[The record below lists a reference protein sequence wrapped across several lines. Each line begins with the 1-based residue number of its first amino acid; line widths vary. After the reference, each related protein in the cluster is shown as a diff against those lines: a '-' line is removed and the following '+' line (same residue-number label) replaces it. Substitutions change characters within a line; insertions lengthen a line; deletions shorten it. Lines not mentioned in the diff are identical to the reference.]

1 MASFEQFLN
10 SLNSKTKGIQFEHFV
25 KWFLVNDPE
34 WKTQVE
40 QIWLW
45 DEWPDRWGADCGI
58 DLIFQH
64 KNGDIWAVQAK
75 CYAPEYS
82 ITKHDVDKFLS
93 ESNRKSIDKRLLI
106 ASTDKIGTNAKQ
118 VCKAQ
123 EKTVTHFLLSD
134 FEQSLIQ
141 YPSDISE
148 LKTAKT
154 KVKPK
159 PHKHQQEA
167 INDVVKEFQNA
178 EHGQLIMACGTGK
191 TFTTLWIKEELQSQT
206 TLVLLPSLSLLSQT
220 LREWTFASKTSFEV
234 LCVCSD
240 ESVGKRDADE
250 TIGSVQDVSFPT
262 TSDVEV
268 ITDFL
273 QGKNEKVIFST
284 YQSSPLIAEVQK
296 SKKLLNFDLVIADEA
311 HRCTGESGSAFTT
324 ILDQSLIRAN
334 KRLFTTA
341 TPRTYSANL
350 KKKADERG
358 VEVSGMDDEKVF
370 GKVFHNLSFSDAIE
384 QELLTNYQVVII
396 GVDEPMIADWIQKRE
411 LVKTNSGDV
420 IDAKSLAA
428 QIGLIKAIK
437 DYNLKRIISFHSR
450 VKRAENFALDIQDA
464 INIVNKEHKPKG
476 KLWTDFVSGKMSTH
490 KRRLKLDQLKSLTQG
505 DAGILSNARCLSEGV
520 DVPSLDGIA
529 FIDPRSSQVDIVQA
543 VGRAIRLSKDKTI
556 GTIILPVFIENSD
569 DAQASI
575 ESSNFKPIWGVI
587 NALKSHDEK
596 LSFELDQLR
605 TNMGKQVGS
614 SVGNISKISFDL
626 PATVEASFSA
636 SLSTFLVERTTTPWS
651 FWYGLLQVYIEE
663 NGNTL
668 VSNKYITQDGFALGA
683 WVSMQRSKKSSMPTK
698 RKEKLE
704 STKLWIWDV
713 LSQQWDEGFHYLE
726 KYIYEYG
733 SSWVPAAY
741 RALDGFRLGRW
752 VSKQRSGQDYLSRK
766 QVIQLESTAFWTW
779 DLLEEK
785 WQEGLKYL
793 KQYVDENNN
802 ALVPNAYTTK
812 DGYSL
817 GHWVL
822 GQRGKRDKLSKEK
835 IIQLESLK
843 NWAWNKYKVQWEQN
857 YYSLKKYFQKYGNT
871 NVPRSFQSD
880 TGFLLGS
887 WIQNQRTDKDKLS
900 SEQIDRLESLDGWAW
915 KVLDNQWEENFYHL
929 YEYVKIHK
937 FLPEKRYKTEGG
949 FSLGAWIQNQRTNRK
964 KLPQEKIKKLESIE
978 CWEWSALEARWMN
991 GFNHLIQHIDES
1003 GSISMPKS
1011 YITNDGFKLNSWV
1024 SEQKTVKRK
1033 GKMSID
1039 RIKKL
1044 ETIDGWKWSVA

>member
-636 SLSTFLVERTTTPWS
+636 SLSTFLVERTTTPWN
-651 FWYGLLQVYIEE
+651 FWYGLLQTYIEENGDALVPAKYITPNGYKLGQWISDQRKHKGKLSSNRIEKLENIKDWEWDALEAQWNQGFSYLKKYIEENNSALVPAKYITPNGYKLGQWISDQRKHKGKLSSNRIEKLENIKDWEWDALEAQWNQGFSYLKKYIEE
-663 NGNTL
+663 NGNAL
-668 VSNKYITQDGFALGA
+668 IPRRYKYSDGFTLGLWITVQRRNKDELTKGRFFRLNSIKE
-683 WVSMQRSKKSSMPTK
+683 WVWDVKDSQWEDGFKHLINYIDKYGSGNPPQLFKTTSGFTLGKWVLYQQLQKNELNSE
-698 RKEKLE
+698 RKVKLE
-704 STKLWIWDV
+704 SVD
-713 LSQQWDEGFHYLE
+713 G
-726 KYIYEYG
+726 
-733 SSWVPAAY
+733 WV
-741 RALDGFRLGRW
+741 W
-752 VSKQRSGQDYLSRK
+752 
-766 QVIQLESTAFWTW
+766 
-779 DLLEEK
+779 
-785 WQEGLKYL
+785 
-793 KQYVDENNN
+793 
-802 ALVPNAYTTK
+802 
-812 DGYSL
+812 
-817 GHWVL
+817 
-822 GQRGKRDKLSKEK
+822 DKLEAQWIKALNEIESY
-835 IIQLESLK
+835 IQHNGDS
-843 NWAWNKYKVQWEQN
+843 
-857 YYSLKKYFQKYGNT
+857 
-871 NVPRSFQSD
+871 NVP
-880 TGFLLGS
+880 
-887 WIQNQRTDKDKLS
+887 I
-900 SEQIDRLESLDGWAW
+900 
-915 KVLDNQWEENFYHL
+915 
-929 YEYVKIHK
+929 
-937 FLPEKRYKTEGG
+937 RYKTKAG
-949 FSLGAWIQNQRTNRK
+949 FSLGAWVYRQRKQRINNT
-964 KLPQEKIKKLESIE
+964 LEEDKI
-978 CWEWSALEARWMN
+978 SALDAIEFRW
-991 GFNHLIQHIDES
+991 
-1003 GSISMPKS
+1003 
-1011 YITNDGFKLNSWV
+1011 
-1024 SEQKTVKRK
+1024 
-1033 GKMSID
+1033 
-1039 RIKKL
+1039 
-1044 ETIDGWKWSVA
+1044 